1 MNKLQ
6 VAKCDYIEITNSRL
20 HTFINRTFDYLIPK
34 IKKNLENQIKSQM
47 YQIDVTQE
55 QIDKAMGI
63 HTVDSHSYIEEY
75 LKWQEYKPKKWKIT
89 RRY

>member
-1 MNKLQ
+1 MDKLWM
-6 VAKCDYIEITNSRL
+6 ALGDYIDCTNSQL
-20 HTFINRTFDYLIPK
+20 NTFINRAFDYLIPE
-34 IKKNLENQIKSQM
+34 IKKDLENQIKSQM

-63 HTVDSHSYIEEY
+63 YTVDSHSYIEEY

-89 RRY
+89 RGY

>member
-1 MNKLQ
+1 MF
-6 VAKCDYIEITNSRL
+6 Y
-20 HTFINRTFDYLIPK
+20 YLIPE

-63 HTVDSHSYIEEY
+63 IYTFDSCSCFAEY
-75 LKWQEYKPKKWKIT
+75 LTWLEYKPKKWKII